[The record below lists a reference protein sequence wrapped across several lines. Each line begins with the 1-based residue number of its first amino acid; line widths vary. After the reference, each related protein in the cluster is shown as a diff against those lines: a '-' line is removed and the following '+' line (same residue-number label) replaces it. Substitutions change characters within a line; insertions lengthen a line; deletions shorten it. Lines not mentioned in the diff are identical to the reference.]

1 MTQKRSDENMATP
14 FLKVYDAFL
23 ARITADEWTLEEE
36 LAIVERDW
44 QELLKM
50 AIARFKY
57 PRVSLE
63 FEEVSAADIE
73 DSAPQLKIY
82 QFKNDLTNAE
92 IQVLATIMKH
102 EWIRRCVAS
111 WEHIGTLYTS
121 KDFSAANHLDK
132 LNDLESNVRREVDEA
147 IDIYDKSRGNVPAT
161 IFRQLAGKR
170 QSY

>member
-1 MTQKRSDENMATP
+1 MATP

-57 PRVSLE
+57 PRVSLD
-63 FEEVSAADIE
+63 FEEMSDTAE
-73 DSAPQLKIY
+73 DTPQLKIY
-82 QFKNDLTNAE
+82 QFKEDLSNDE
-92 IQVLATIMKH
+92 IQLLAMYMKH
-102 EWIRRCVAS
+102 EWIKRCVAS
-111 WEHIGTLYTS
+111 WEHIGQLYTS

-132 LNDLESNVRREVDEA
+132 LNDLEFNVKREVEEQQ
-147 IDIYDKSRGNVPAT
+147 DIYDRSRGKTPSE
-161 IFRQLAGKR
+161 IFRKLAGKR
-170 QSY
+170 RSN

>member
-1 MTQKRSDENMATP
+1 MATP

-57 PRVSLE
+57 PRVSLD
-63 FEEVSAADIE
+63 FEEVSPAE
-73 DSAPQLKIY
+73 DDPSQLKIY
-82 QFKNDLTNAE
+82 QFSENLTNDE
-92 IQVLATIMKH
+92 IQLLAVYMKH
-102 EWIRRCVAS
+102 EWIKRCVAS
-111 WEHIGTLYTS
+111 WEHIGQLYTS

-132 LNDLESNVRREVDEA
+132 LNDLAAYTLKEVEEQQ
-147 IDIYDKSRGNVPAT
+147 DIYDRSRGKTPAE
-161 IFRQLAGKR
+161 IFRKLAGKR
-170 QSY
+170 QSS

>member
-1 MTQKRSDENMATP
+1 MATP

-57 PRVSLE
+57 PRVNLE
-63 FEEVSAADIE
+63 FEEVNASDIE
-73 DSAPQLKIY
+73 ESAPQLKIY
-82 QFKNDLTNAE
+82 QFKNDLTNSE
-92 IQVLATIMKH
+92 IQMLALYMKH
-102 EWIRRCVAS
+102 EWVKRCVAS
-111 WEHIGTLYTS
+111 WDQIGHLYTS

-132 LNDLESNVRREVDEA
+132 LNDLEARIEHEVEDYEK
-147 IDIYDKSRGNVPAT
+147 IYDLARNNAPAD
-161 IFRQLAGKR
+161 IFRKLAGKK
-170 QSY
+170 QYVNN